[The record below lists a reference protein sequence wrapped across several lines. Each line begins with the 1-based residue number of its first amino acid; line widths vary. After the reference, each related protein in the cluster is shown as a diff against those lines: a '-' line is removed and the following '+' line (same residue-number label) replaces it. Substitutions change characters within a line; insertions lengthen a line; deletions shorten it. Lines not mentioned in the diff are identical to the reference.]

1 MSHAAAVLSE
11 YRTIPLSLLVESTT
25 NPRRTFEPSKLVE
38 LAQSISVS
46 GLIQPITVRPKED
59 RFEIIAGARRY
70 RAAQIAE
77 LAEVP
82 TRVLALDDAQMLE
95 VQIVEN
101 SQREDV
107 HPYEE
112 ASSYQRLLDL
122 PGYDVAALSSKC
134 SKSQSHIYARLTLL
148 SLIPEV
154 AEAFQ
159 KDEITASHANLLA
172 RLSAEQQAQAFPNAF
187 RKDYRDDERH
197 LLPAK
202 HLAAWIQDNLYL
214 ALVEAPFDRESASLL
229 PEAGSCH
236 ACPKRTG
243 FNTALFADVTDDNCL
258 DGECFRAKINAH
270 IESAK
275 AGVANLVQIST
286 VWRPAQ
292 DKPTAELSPMEY
304 RKIGATGQ
312 DDNTV
317 PTCNSAAPAIVTY
330 GHGVG
335 TIHLVCADHDCAIH
349 HPRRSGSS
357 AAGRTDDDF
366 EKEMEQRQ
374 RETDRRKAE
383 KKKREKRLR
392 NLILR
397 APSTATDEQLRF
409 VLTALV
415 MGDLTD
421 AMERIA
427 LRLEGDEPNHNKGSD
442 DVCADALSTCM
453 PSSLFGY
460 LAELALGSWVDIP
473 RPDERDYL
481 AEADKLF
488 PKAPKPTADT
498 TKTAPGKTTKKV
510 SATKTTAKKAAATTK
525 RR

>member
-304 RKIGATGQ
+304 RKIGATGR
-312 DDNTV
+312 T
-317 PTCNSAAPAIVTY
+317 TILFRRATAP
-330 GHGVG
+330 
-335 TIHLVCADHDCAIH
+335 L
-349 HPRRSGSS
+349 P
-357 AAGRTDDDF
+357 
-366 EKEMEQRQ
+366 
-374 RETDRRKAE
+374 
-383 KKKREKRLR
+383 
-392 NLILR
+392 
-397 APSTATDEQLRF
+397 
-409 VLTALV
+409 
-415 MGDLTD
+415 
-421 AMERIA
+421 
-427 LRLEGDEPNHNKGSD
+427 
-442 DVCADALSTCM
+442 
-453 PSSLFGY
+453 PSSLTGMEWEPFIWCVQTTIARSTIPAVQVQAPPDAQMTI
-460 LAELALGSWVDIP
+460 LRRKWSSGSG
-473 RPDERDYL
+473 
-481 AEADKLF
+481 
-488 PKAPKPTADT
+488 KPTGAKRKRKSVKSDFGT
-498 TKTAPGKTTKKV
+498 LSCVHLQPPPTSSYV
-510 SATKTTAKKAAATTK
+510 SFSQPL
-525 RR
+525 

>member
-1 MSHAAAVLSE
+1 MNNAAAVLSE
-11 YRTIPLSLLVESTT
+11 YKTIPLSLLDESTT
-25 NPRRTFEPSKLVE
+25 NPRRTFEPSKLAE
-38 LAQSISVS
+38 LAQSILVS

-82 TRVLALDDAQMLE
+82 TRVLPLDDAQMLE

-112 ASSYQRLLDL
+112 ASGYQRLLDL

-159 KDEITASHANLLA
+159 QDEITASHANLLA

-214 ALVEAPFDRESASLL
+214 ALVEAPFDRESDSLL

-275 AGVANLVQIST
+275 AGVSNLIQIST

-292 DKPTAELSPMEY
+292 DKPTAELSPTEY
-304 RKIGATGQ
+304 RKIGATSQ
-312 DDNTV
+312 DDKDV
-317 PTCNSAAPAIVTY
+317 PTCDSAAPAIVTY

-335 TIHLVCADHDCAIH
+335 TIHLVCADHDCAVH
-349 HPRRSGSS
+349 HPRRSGPTT
-357 AAGRTDDDF
+357 AGRTNDEF
-366 EKEMEQRQ
+366 EREMEERQ
-374 RETDRRKAE
+374 RETERRKAE
-383 KKKREKRLR
+383 KEKREKRLR
-392 NLILR
+392 NLVLR
-397 APSTATDEQLRF
+397 APSTGNEEQMRF
-409 VLTALV
+409 ILTALV

-427 LRLEGDEPNHNKGSD
+427 VRLEGDEPDHNKGSD
-442 DVCADALSTCM
+442 DVCAEALATCM

-460 LAELALGSWVDIP
+460 LAELALGSWVDLP
-473 RPDERDYL
+473 RSEERDYL
-481 AEADKLF
+481 AEAEKLF
-488 PKAPKPTADT
+488 PKAPKPSADT
-498 TKTAPGKTTKKV
+498 AKTTKKV
-510 SATKTTAKKAAATTK
+510 PAKKTAAKKAAATTE